1 MNNNN
6 FTPVFTQIRGFYRRE
21 NGNIA
26 ISYDDIA
33 ELQNFI
39 SFFVNSKVIKTKD
52 EFDYVAKLILNTVED
67 IIKINASKF
76 N

>member
-6 FTPVFTQIRGFYRRE
+6 TASVFTQIRGFYRRE

-39 SFFVNSKVIKTKD
+39 SFFVSSKVIKTKD
-52 EFDYVAKLILNTVED
+52 EFDYVAKLVLNTVED
-67 IIKINASKF
+67 TIKTNASKF

>member
-6 FTPVFTQIRGFYRRE
+6 TAPVFTQIRGFYRRE

-39 SFFVNSKVIKTKD
+39 SFFVNSKAIKTKD
-52 EFDYVAKLILNTVED
+52 EFDYVAKLVLNTVED
-67 IIKINASKF
+67 IIKTNANRF

>member
-1 MNNNN
+1 MDNNN
-6 FTPVFTQIRGFYRRE
+6 FASVFTQIRGFYRRE

-39 SFFVNSKVIKTKD
+39 SFFVNSKAIKTKD
-52 EFDYVAKLILNTVED
+52 EFDYVVKVVLNTVED
-67 IIKINASKF
+67 TIKTSANRF